1 MSKNSINSLSVDI
14 WILCAVFIAGLVVPY
29 IVPIYWVM
37 IATEILIMALFA
49 MSFNLLFGYTG
60 LLSFGQ
66 AGFFG
71 VGAYSTALMITHGV
85 KSYIL
90 IITAGLAVSGII
102 SLIIGFLCV
111 RRDEIFFAMLSL
123 AFGMM
128 LYTIA
133 HNWRELTGGSDG
145 LPLDAVPMLK
155 VFGKSISLFHPVHVY
170 YFALLLVFIC
180 IAFLQLTV
188 NSHFGLILKA
198 ARDNKERLSFSG
210 GNVSAI
216 RLFAFVISGT
226 LAGMSGILFC
236 LFNRMATPDMLH
248 WSFSAKPVLM
258 SILGGASVF
267 WGPFVG
273 AIIFFI
279 LEQLVTSVTENWM
292 IILGLLLIP
301 IVLFFP
307 DGVLG
312 TVLNKLKGR
321 S

>member
-1 MSKNSINSLSVDI
+1 MLKNRTNNLSMDV
-14 WILCAVFIAGLVVPY
+14 WILCAVLIVGLVIPY
-29 IVPIYWVM
+29 IIPIYWVM

-71 VGAYSTALMITHGV
+71 VGAYTTALMITHGI
-85 KSYIL
+85 KSYTL
-90 IITAGLAVSGII
+90 IILAGLVVTGII

-145 LPLDAVPMLK
+145 LPLDTVPALTLP
-155 VFGKSISLFHPVHVY
+155 GKSISLFHPVHVY
-170 YFALLLVFIC
+170 YFALLFVLLG

-188 NSHFGLILKA
+188 NSHFGLMLKA
-198 ARDNKERLSFSG
+198 ARENKERLSFSG
-210 GNVSAI
+210 GNVSTI
-216 RLFAFVISGT
+216 RLFAFIISGI

-248 WSFSAKPVLM
+248 WSFSSKPVLM
-258 SILGGASVF
+258 SILGGANVF

-273 AIIFFI
+273 AVIFFI

-292 IILGLLLIP
+292 IVLGLLLIP

-312 TVLNKLKGR
+312 TMLNKLKGR